1 MMQTI
6 IFSQL
11 KNKNF
16 SHQIFV
22 HGASLCPTLCE
33 PKACCPP
40 GFSVHGILQAGI
52 LKGVAKH
59 SSRGSSQFKYQTRIS
74 CIAGRFFT
82 TELVGR
88 PANIKKL
95 NCCNVRLT
103 KSIIFQTNMMLARK
117 KHNTVTQLSFKN
129 IYFGLIKHLSNL
141 RLFCSTLTHKED
153 LRIFPLEGIFVI
165 QIIIHSLKFI

>member
-1 MMQTI
+1 M
-6 IFSQL
+6 
-11 KNKNF
+11 
-16 SHQIFV
+16 HC
-22 HGASLCPTLCE
+22 ASLCLTLCE
-33 PKACCPP
+33 LKDCRPP

-52 LKGVAKH
+52 LKRVAKP
-59 SSRGSSQFKYQTRIS
+59 SSRGSSQFKYRTCIS

-95 NCCNVRLT
+95 NCFNVRLT
-103 KSIIFQTNMMLARK
+103 KSIIFQTNMLARK
-117 KHNTVTQLSFKN
+117 QHNTVTQLSFKN
-129 IYFGLIKHLSNL
+129 IYFGLIKHWSNL